1 SLMLVLSF
9 SFFFFFFFQAEDGI
23 RDRNVTGVQTCA
35 LPIFSCIK
43 RYAMYLENIF
53 IKRVRLLPHTGCVL
67 TLRIFRKLLTKN
79 LLRLNKS
86 AIKKKGRSE
95 QRTNNRRLKMKQKNS
110 GLWHFL
116 VRSTEIQYA
125 SFR

>member
-1 SLMLVLSF
+1 KTTLLH
-9 SFFFFFFFQAEDGI
+9 I
-23 RDRNVTGVQTCA
+23 
-35 LPIFSCIK
+35 SCIK

-53 IKRVRLLPHTGCVL
+53 IKRVRLSPHIGFVL

-86 AIKKKGRSE
+86 SMKKFGRIY
-95 QRTNNRRLKMKQKNS
+95 QWTFNRCLKMKQKNS

-125 SFR
+125 SYRLEIIVYNFAEVVTLLAVRKLVFLKLFLKRV